1 MATYKVVDAD
11 ALDAKFTAIANA
23 IRGKN
28 GETGKYDEDAMPAK
42 IAAIETGTDTSDAN
56 AAATDIAK
64 DKTAYV
70 NGAKVTGLVD
80 EVTGQYT
87 GSVSGRA
94 AVSNYLYIEG
104 GSFTKDMLFRKN
116 SYMQYSDSLSNY
128 GDAATSDVV
137 KGKTFTSTAGL
148 KKTGTVE
155 EVTGTH
161 YCSPNDASKIV
172 NELCFSS
179 PVESDVLLR
188 GGSIIETDVPISDF
202 GDAAV
207 ANVLSGKTFTSSAGY
222 KREGTMANQGAQTA
236 SLNTS
241 TTSYT
246 IPAGY
251 HNGSGKVSI
260 TTQEKSVT
268 PSSSAQTITPDSG
281 KVLSKVI
288 VAAASGGKEVKS
300 GSFTVSSAS
309 TAKTI
314 DTGVTLSSSD
324 IFLMVAVV
332 NASGSVN
339 VGAVSGYKN
348 GSINAVSG
356 IAMGMLVGLGSNP
369 ITYSGSS
376 VKIAADAG
384 LATGVTYYW
393 YLIKG

>member
-64 DKTAYV
+64 SKTAYV
-70 NGAKVTGLVD
+70 NGSKVTG
-80 EVTGQYT
+80 
-87 GSVSGRA
+87 S
-94 AVSNYLYIEG
+94 
-104 GSFTKDMLFRKN
+104 
-116 SYMQYSDSLSNY
+116 
-128 GDAATSDVV
+128 
-137 KGKTFTSTAGL
+137 
-148 KKTGTVE
+148 VE

-222 KREGTMANQGAQTA
+222 KREGTMANQGAKTA

-268 PSSSAQTITPDSG
+268 PSSSAQTVTPGSG
-281 KVLSKVI
+281 KVLSKVSVSGDSNLKAANI
-288 VAAASGGKEVKS
+288 KSGVSIFGVTGTYVAESTGKEV
-300 GSFTVSSAS
+300 FTGTYTCTARTWTFSVPLGVSA
-309 TAKTI
+309 
-314 DTGVTLSSSD
+314 SSSD
-324 IFLMVAVV
+324 TFIMFPTSFGGAELQLPMLAVV
-332 NASGSVN
+332 CKTPSQALTISGGEYGALVVSTEDSVTF
-339 VGAVSGYKN
+339 
-348 GSINAVSG
+348 
-356 IAMGMLVGLGSNP
+356 GSNK
-369 ITYSGSS
+369 INVDCEEACLNAGTY
-376 VKIAADAG
+376 K
-384 LATGVTYYW
+384 W